1 MEEKEIILKH
11 YKTFDVPVKINK
23 NYEET
28 IERIRVAL
36 YFTTEDM
43 NNIKII
49 FVEEDDCEDILD
61 EDNIE
66 RAFDAKEW
74 YTKKKAKKVGPVVDP
89 NDNEKAKL
97 KAENSQLKRQINN
110 LEKSLQ
116 ETINSCNE
124 KYKKQLDELKNK
136 FINEL
141 KQRETLNKNNIE
153 QITKSLSEYAQ
164 SVVKSKVEGYNNNIQ
179 NALNSKIEQSQIS
192 LKSGINDISQAL
204 NDINNNKEEIK
215 KQIDESNKNFSQII
229 EISKI
234 NINDNQ

>member
-1 MEEKEIILKH
+1 M
-11 YKTFDVPVKINK
+11 
-23 NYEET
+23 
-28 IERIRVAL
+28 
-36 YFTTEDM
+36 
-43 NNIKII
+43 
-49 FVEEDDCEDILD
+49 
-61 EDNIE
+61 
-66 RAFDAKEW
+66 
-74 YTKKKAKKVGPVVDP
+74 
-89 NDNEKAKL
+89 
-97 KAENSQLKRQINN
+97 
-110 LEKSLQ
+110 
-116 ETINSCNE
+116 
-124 KYKKQLDELKNK
+124 KNK

-204 NDINNNKEEIK
+204 NDINNIKEEIK